1 MNNMN
6 NNKPISSEKGT
17 GYQSW
22 NAAGPGGFAEGE
34 SAEVAYI
41 PETQRNHTAMILL
54 GICVLCMLGVY
65 MFGLRQRPQEATA
78 QEKALEA
85 EVDTYLAKL
94 VHIENGPPQKIFKD
108 TENMV
113 QAFYEYP
120 SKQQVAADDLKKN
133 PFYRYLQEAVDDNA
147 EKQARNLTQQQKEL
161 KRQASL
167 LQLQSVLQGG
177 AGPKCLI
184 DGHIY
189 SLGQTIQNTFNIKAI
204 NKENVILMAGDLEFV
219 LEM

>member
-6 NNKPISSEKGT
+6 NKPIASEKGS

-22 NAAGPGGFAEGE
+22 NAAGSGGFSENEVAE
-34 SAEVAYI
+34 AAYI

-65 MFGLRQRPQEATA
+65 MFGLRQRPKEATA

-94 VHIENGPPQKIFKD
+94 VSIENGPPQKIFKD

-133 PFYRYLQEAVDDNA
+133 PFYRYMDTGNDKA
-147 EKQARNLTQQQKEL
+147 EEQARNLTQQEKEL
-161 KRQASL
+161 KRQVSL
-167 LQLQSVLQGG
+167 LQLQSVLLGG

-189 SLGQTIQNTFNIKAI
+189 SLGQTIQSTFNIKAI
-204 NKENVILMAGDLEFV
+204 NKENVILMAGNLEFV
-219 LEM
+219 LQM